1 MNLTQENAK
10 AEKDDKKIAE
20 LNEQLQKSYTDIM
33 GNEHMMNYNI
43 AKQDVEEIMQ
53 KINTI
58 MQAAING
65 DDVDSCDVE
74 CSCTGSCAS
83 CGGGCH

>member
-1 MNLTQENAK
+1 
-10 AEKDDKKIAE
+10 
-20 LNEQLQKSYTDIM
+20 M
-33 GNEHMMNYNI
+33 GNDHMMNYNI
-43 AKQDVEEIMQ
+43 AKQDVEAIMQ

-58 MQAAING
+58 MQAAINC